1 MIHLFLMH
9 VPSKLLP
16 FTLVLALCLVSC
28 SPRDPARSSRSI
40 IVSPYSTLSDEELN
54 AYYLDL
60 LSKLQKLNGE
70 MNRANRARDF
80 GSVNKMAADGLEKAR
95 VARRIARHIDD
106 AELRGRRLA
115 AIDIIIRD
123 LSNLAEITRE
133 G

>member
-1 MIHLFLMH
+1 MC
-9 VPSKLLP
+9 VPFKFVSC
-16 FTLVLALCLVSC
+16 TLALAMGLTSC
-28 SPRDPARSSRSI
+28 SPRDPGRSPRSI
-40 IVSPYSTLSDEELN
+40 IVSPYSTLSDRELN

-70 MNRANRARDF
+70 MNKANRARDF
-80 GSVNKMAADGLEKAR
+80 GTVNKMAADGLEKAR
-95 VARRIARHIDD
+95 AARRIARHIDNE
-106 AELRGRRLA
+106 ELRKRRLA

>member
-1 MIHLFLMH
+1 MRAPSRFLSG
-9 VPSKLLP
+9 VLI
-16 FTLVLALCLVSC
+16 LVLGLVSC
-28 SPRDPARSSRSI
+28 SPRNPGRSSRSI
-40 IVSPYSTLSDEELN
+40 VVSPYSSLSDRELN
-54 AYYLDL
+54 VYYLDL

-80 GSVNKMAADGLEKAR
+80 STVNKMAADGLEKAR
-95 VARRIARHIDD
+95 AARRIARHIDNE
-106 AELRGRRLA
+106 ELRRKRLE

>member
-1 MIHLFLMH
+1 M
-9 VPSKLLP
+9 SC
-16 FTLVLALCLVSC
+16 TLALAMGLTSC
-28 SPRDPARSSRSI
+28 SPRDPGRSPRSI
-40 IVSPYSTLSDEELN
+40 IVSPYSTLSDRELN

-70 MNRANRARDF
+70 MNKANRARDF
-80 GSVNKMAADGLEKAR
+80 GTVNKMAADGLEKAR
-95 VARRIARHIDD
+95 AARRIARHIDNE
-106 AELRGRRLA
+106 ELRKRRLA